1 MTSVSEFSRVVQRFR
16 HGPRWFHL
24 KDVFTLVNLVS
35 GVIAVHFVI
44 FGWPRTAGFTV
55 VAGYLFGDLLDG
67 QVARMTGKANR
78 FGAEL
83 DSIVDH
89 FVHVVVP
96 GIILYSVYNDG
107 GHELLGIIAL
117 GVLVGTATIR
127 HARLAAAKFDF
138 PLCWCGLPR
147 TISGF
152 TAMSLALAKT
162 VTANFDT
169 YYLPAFLVVVFL
181 ATLNLV
187 PIPYMTHRGK
197 RAMQGWVKFLVASF
211 VVLPVVVFFV
221 DRDRTFDVF
230 LVFMLGY
237 AFTGWIPVRA
247 DEREAFRAEYRRWS
261 TELAQ

>member
-1 MTSVSEFSRVVQRFR
+1 MQRR
-16 HGPRWFHL
+16 TRSFHL
-24 KDVFTLVNLVS
+24 KDLFTLVNLVS
-35 GVIAVHFVI
+35 GVIAVHFVLQ
-44 FGWPRTAGFTV
+44 GWPRTAGFTV
-55 VAGYLFGDLLDG
+55 IIGYLFGDLLDG
-67 QVARMTGKANR
+67 QVARMTGTSNR

-96 GIILYSVYNDG
+96 GFIIYTVYSDA
-107 GHELLGIIAL
+107 GHEGLGLVAL
-117 GVLVGTATIR
+117 GVLVGTATVR

-152 TAMSLALAKT
+152 TAMSLALAKV
-162 VTANFDT
+162 VTDNLHH
-169 YYLPAFLVVVFL
+169 YYLPAFVAVMLL
-181 ATLNLV
+181 SIMNLV
-187 PIPYMTHRGK
+187 PIPYMTHRGH
-197 RAMQGWVKFLVASF
+197 RAMQPWVKFLVGSF

-237 AFTGWIPVRA
+237 ALTGWVPVRPE
-247 DEREAFRAEYRRWS
+247 ERTAFWAEYRRW
-261 TELAQ
+261 TAELANGPRAVSEAP